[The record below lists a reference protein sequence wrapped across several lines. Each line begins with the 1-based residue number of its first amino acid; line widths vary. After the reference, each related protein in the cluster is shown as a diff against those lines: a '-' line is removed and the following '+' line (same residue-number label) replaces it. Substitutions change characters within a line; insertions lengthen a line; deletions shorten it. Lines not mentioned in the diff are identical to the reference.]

1 MLDKSVAL
9 ALTLIAI
16 LDLVIAPEILGLIL
30 ESYHLLD
37 LAWFLMMMI
46 HQACMH

>member
-1 MLDKSVAL
+1 VLDQSVTL
-9 ALTLIAI
+9 TLTLIAI
-16 LDLVIAPEILGLIL
+16 LYLVIASEILGLIL

-37 LAWFLMMMI
+37 LSWFFIMMI